1 MNNKHRTVFATT
13 WGFRGVIM
21 VNHPWERLILASYPC
36 LRLSTFLIH
45 LALFFVRSLH
55 FSLITSHTFHSTVF
69 YTVMVIRKV
78 HPTCCKRH
86 RIPLKSSSVGGNAS
100 NSTGISYQMTK
111 KRYISSN
118 HVFFVFWEVASATQK
133 LMIKTRIKANHI
145 LVKAFIW
152 CICIILWIWIFIR
165 IFITA
170 VLSSFFSFLPIVI
183 LVRLRVGHLEFTIS
197 RLILYVSSPSTHFA
211 PVQLK
216 PRKHWGWNGFAWW
229 NKTQNGRWL
238 KKTRRQ
244 FSRSLNLS
252 CL

>member
-1 MNNKHRTVFATT
+1 MFATT
-13 WGFRGVIM
+13 WGFRGEIM

-36 LRLSTFLIH
+36 LRLSKFLTH

-55 FSLITSHTFHSTVF
+55 FSLITSYTFYSTV
-69 YTVMVIRKV
+69 TVMVIRKV

-86 RIPLKSSSVGGNAS
+86 RIPLKSSSVGGKAS

-111 KRYISSN
+111 KQYISYN
-118 HVFFVFWEVASATQK
+118 HVCFVFWEVASATQK
-133 LMIKTRIKANHI
+133 LMIKTRLKANHI

-152 CICIILWIWIFIR
+152 CICIILWTWIFLR

-183 LVRLRVGHLEFTIS
+183 FVRLRVGHLEFTIS

-216 PRKHWGWNGFAWW
+216 PVEALGMKWVRFAKQNTKWRMIEEKHEGNFPAI
-229 NKTQNGRWL
+229 
-238 KKTRRQ
+238 
-244 FSRSLNLS
+244 
-252 CL
+252 

>member
-1 MNNKHRTVFATT
+1 MFATT
-13 WGFRGVIM
+13 WGFRGEIM

-36 LRLSTFLIH
+36 LRLSKFLIH

-55 FSLITSHTFHSTVF
+55 FSLITSYTFYSTV
-69 YTVMVIRKV
+69 TVMVIRKV

-86 RIPLKSSSVGGNAS
+86 RIPLKSSSVGGKAS

-111 KRYISSN
+111 KQYISSN

-133 LMIKTRIKANHI
+133 LMIKTRLKANHI

-152 CICIILWIWIFIR
+152 CICIILWTWIFLR

-183 LVRLRVGHLEFTIS
+183 FVRLRVGHLEFTIS

-216 PRKHWGWNGFAWW
+216 PVEALGMKWVRFAKQNTKWRMIEEKHEGNFPAI
-229 NKTQNGRWL
+229 
-238 KKTRRQ
+238 
-244 FSRSLNLS
+244 
-252 CL
+252 

>member
-1 MNNKHRTVFATT
+1 MFATT
-13 WGFRGVIM
+13 WGFRGEIM

-36 LRLSTFLIH
+36 LRLSKFLIH

-55 FSLITSHTFHSTVF
+55 FSLITSYTFYSTV
-69 YTVMVIRKV
+69 TVMVIRKV

-86 RIPLKSSSVGGNAS
+86 RIPLKSSSVGGKAS

-111 KRYISSN
+111 KQYISYN

-152 CICIILWIWIFIR
+152 CICIILWTWIFLR

-197 RLILYVSSPSTHFA
+197 QLVDTVCKLTLDPFRPSPIEAEEAMGMKWVRFA
-211 PVQLK
+211 K
-216 PRKHWGWNGFAWW
+216 
-229 NKTQNGRWL
+229 QNTKWRMIEEKREGN
-238 KKTRRQ
+238 
-244 FSRSLNLS
+244 FPAI
-252 CL
+252 

>member
-1 MNNKHRTVFATT
+1 
-13 WGFRGVIM
+13 
-21 VNHPWERLILASYPC
+21 
-36 LRLSTFLIH
+36 
-45 LALFFVRSLH
+45 
-55 FSLITSHTFHSTVF
+55 
-69 YTVMVIRKV
+69 MVIKKV

-86 RIPLKSSSVGGNAS
+86 RIPLKSSSVGGKAS

-111 KRYISSN
+111 KQYISYN
-118 HVFFVFWEVASATQK
+118 HVFFVFWEVASATRK

-152 CICIILWIWIFIR
+152 CICTILWIWIFIR

-183 LVRLRVGHLEFTIS
+183 FVRLRIGHLEFT
-197 RLILYVSSPSTHFA
+197 THFA
-211 PVQLK
+211 PVHLK

>member
-1 MNNKHRTVFATT
+1 
-13 WGFRGVIM
+13 
-21 VNHPWERLILASYPC
+21 
-36 LRLSTFLIH
+36 
-45 LALFFVRSLH
+45 
-55 FSLITSHTFHSTVF
+55 
-69 YTVMVIRKV
+69 MVIKKV

-86 RIPLKSSSVGGNAS
+86 RIPLKSSSVGGKAS

-111 KRYISSN
+111 KQYISYN
-118 HVFFVFWEVASATQK
+118 HVFFVFWEVASATRK

-152 CICIILWIWIFIR
+152 CICTILWIWIFIR

-197 RLILYVSSPSTHFA
+197 QCCMFKKLYVSSPSTHFA
-211 PVQLK
+211 PVPLK
-216 PRKHWGWNGFAWW
+216 PRKHWGWNGFALR